1 MCNTSYKI
9 TFCSCTTNEF
19 AATDFVWKLHHF
31 LMHKPTMLMG
41 KVFYPPALEDSLV
54 NYPNVLKLL
63 NETPDLFDFEYTPKE
78 NDEIT
83 IRREIPRGALNFI
96 YQNGSWKIGSNNHFS
111 AVTKEI
117 AQGKLKVE

>member
-1 MCNTSYKI
+1 
-9 TFCSCTTNEF
+9 
-19 AATDFVWKLHHF
+19 
-31 LMHKPTMLMG
+31 MLMG
-41 KVFYPPALEDSLV
+41 KVFYPPALEDTMV

-63 NETPDLFDFEYTPKE
+63 NKTPDLFDFEYTTKE

-83 IRREIPRGALNFI
+83 IQREIPKGALNFI
-96 YQNGSWKIGSNNHFS
+96 YQNGSWKIGANNHFS